1 MENPGWGSVGSHYSM
16 LVFFFSL
23 SVLEP
28 AMSVGNS
35 SELVS
40 AQLWI
45 EINAMDKAINALFV
59 PFVTG

>member
-1 MENPGWGSVGSHYSM
+1 MENLGWGSAGSHYSM
-16 LVFFFSL
+16 LVFFL
-23 SVLEP
+23 SMLRP

-45 EINAMDKAINALFV
+45 EINVMDKAIKVLFV
-59 PFVTG
+59 PFVTTG